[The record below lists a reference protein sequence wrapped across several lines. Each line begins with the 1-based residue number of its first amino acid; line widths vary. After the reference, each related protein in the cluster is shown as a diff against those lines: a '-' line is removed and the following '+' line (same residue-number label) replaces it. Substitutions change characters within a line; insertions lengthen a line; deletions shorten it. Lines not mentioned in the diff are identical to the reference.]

1 MEKRWNNH
9 QVGENYL
16 ALYFQK
22 FLFFYISL
30 GVVCFL
36 KFDILTQVTLPDKK
50 NTLDDFVTYHF

>member
-22 FLFFYISL
+22 FLDFIYLS
-30 GVVCFL
+30 GSCCFL
-36 KFDILTQVTLPDKK
+36 KFDILTQDTLPDKK